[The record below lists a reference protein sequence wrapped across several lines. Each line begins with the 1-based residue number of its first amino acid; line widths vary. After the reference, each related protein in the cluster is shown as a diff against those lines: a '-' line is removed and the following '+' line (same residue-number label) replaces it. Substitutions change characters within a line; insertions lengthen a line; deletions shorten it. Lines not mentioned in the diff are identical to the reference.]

1 MVQYIMGFSG
11 LTLSQGL
18 LETRALA
25 FAESHATIWE
35 SFIVK
40 PGGIV
45 PKKVRAG
52 GMTGVATRMGAVLGE
67 NWSIRLEELGAFMT
81 YIASNG
87 KGEESISENARIVRR
102 GRELLESQRDRS
114 ES

>member
-1 MVQYIMGFSG
+1 VVSRKTAQDQGMVQYIMGFAG

-18 LETRALA
+18 LETKALA
-25 FAESHATIWE
+25 FAECHATIWE

-52 GMTGVATRMGAVLGE
+52 G
-67 NWSIRLEELGAFMT
+67 
-81 YIASNG
+81 
-87 KGEESISENARIVRR
+87 
-102 GRELLESQRDRS
+102 
-114 ES
+114 